1 MKMSESLKQA
11 ISCFVFGIF
20 VITVLPLTVGCV
32 FAAKEQ
38 ETEQTAPVTNPPVTE
53 VTVLENVVWETTTA
67 TQQPEKTTTT
77 APVAEEIAIPQL
89 ASQDDI
95 ELIARVIWGEAGY
108 IKNKAEQAAV
118 AWTILNRVDLW
129 GKDIETTVKSP
140 FQFFYENGGTKPVPL
155 PYVELAADVVIRWE
169 REHAGETDV
178 GRVLPADYLFY
189 VGDGEHN
196 HFSKEWQ
203 SQEFWDWSLPSPYEM
218 EAE

>member
-11 ISCFVFGIF
+11 ISCFVLGIL
-20 VITVLPLTVGCV
+20 VITVLPLAVGCV

-38 ETEQTAPVTNPPVTE
+38 EIEQAATLITSPVTE
-53 VTVLENVVWETTTA
+53 IPIFENVVSETTTA
-67 TQQPEKTTTT
+67 TQRQEETTTT
-77 APVAEEIAIPQL
+77 VPIIEETTIPQL

-129 GKDIETTVKSP
+129 EKDIETTVKAP

-155 PYVELAADVVIRWE
+155 SYVELAADVVIRWE

-203 SQEFWDWSLPSPYEM
+203 SKEFWDWSLPSPYEV